1 MHIKMKIVD
10 NTFIA
15 RERKT
20 IKYSDKND
28 VFHWNSWFQY
38 QKAKVLRQ
46 LPFKLKDQLT
56 HDIHEIELTYQ
67 KLRTTL

>member
-1 MHIKMKIVD
+1 MKIVD

-28 VFHWNSWFQY
+28 VFHWNSRFRY
-38 QKAKVLRQ
+38 QKVKVLEQ

-56 HDIHEIELTYQ
+56 HDIYEIELTYQ
-67 KLRTTL
+67 SA

>member
-1 MHIKMKIVD
+1 MKIVD

-28 VFHWNSWFQY
+28 AFHWNSRFQY

-56 HDIHEIELTYQ
+56 HDT
-67 KLRTTL
+67 